1 MQRDRYP
8 REQRV
13 RANPADLRKSLAMAQ
28 AFAKGGIDFVPMP
41 VINEEDKA
49 AQVAELQRRLD
60 LIEKDQ
66 Q

>member
-1 MQRDRYP
+1 MN
-8 REQRV
+8 
-13 RANPADLRKSLAMAQ
+13 RAIPADLRKSLAIAQ

-49 AQVAELQRRLD
+49 AQVAELQRRLEQ
-60 LIEKDQ
+60 IEKEQ